1 MDKPRSMVKEL
12 SVIALIVII
21 ASVVI
26 WNFDLTSQAPQKT
39 QKETNQTSDVAKSA
53 TEKKSDSPSQWS
65 EGKSLFKS
73 NCASCHNPKVAQT
86 GPALMGVTK
95 RWEDAGGYKGK
106 TGKQWLYAWIKN
118 WNDPVA
124 AAYPYAV
131 SMSNYSPSQ
140 MNVFPTLKD
149 EEIDKILLYIETPDA
164 HVSGQVAMP

>member
-12 SVIALIVII
+12 FVITLIIII

-26 WNFDLTSQAPQKT
+26 WNIDMTPKATKEEP
-39 QKETNQTSDVAKSA
+39 KETNKIAAETKSISGKG
-53 TEKKSDSPSQWS
+53 TESETRWS

-86 GPALMGVTK
+86 GPALLGVTK
-95 RWEDAGGYKGK
+95 RWEDAGSYKGK
-106 TGKQWLYAWIKN
+106 TGKKWLYAWIKN

-149 EEIDKILLYIETPDA
+149 EDIDKILLYVEEPDA
-164 HVSGQVAMP
+164 RQAVP